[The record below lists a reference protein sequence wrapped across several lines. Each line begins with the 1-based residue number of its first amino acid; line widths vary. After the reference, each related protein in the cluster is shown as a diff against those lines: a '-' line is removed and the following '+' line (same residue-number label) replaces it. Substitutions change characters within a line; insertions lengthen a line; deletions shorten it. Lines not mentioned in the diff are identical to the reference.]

1 VSANVDY
8 TTGAVARLDR
18 VHGIPA
24 PLTERDVQDPTVL
37 VRVLVGLLRDVAR
50 LLGLWRP
57 RRVDFTNIVSAGTAM
72 APERVRLVHKLNGD
86 VRWWPVDVLGPGSA
100 TVPMIIRDE
109 TTVDDR
115 NTLTLDIYYAATFA
129 IRVEEAG

>member
-1 VSANVDY
+1 
-8 TTGAVARLDR
+8 
-18 VHGIPA
+18 
-24 PLTERDVQDPTVL
+24 
-37 VRVLVGLLRDVAR
+37 
-50 LLGLWRP
+50 
-57 RRVDFTNIVSAGTAM
+57 
-72 APERVRLVHKLNGD
+72 
-86 VRWWPVDVLGPGSA
+86 VLGPGSA